1 MAYIVCV
8 YMQKGGRLRFWGG
21 DMGVTIS
28 KLDGV
33 QQHNITT
40 AAINSHTNFVKADT
54 ANYSRMP
61 KQNTHPMA

>member
-1 MAYIVCV
+1 MVRIYSVC
-8 YMQKGGRLRFWGG
+8 MQRGGRLRFWGG
-21 DMGVTIS
+21 DMGDTIS
-28 KLDGV
+28 KQDGEN
-33 QQHNITT
+33 QRNITT